1 MFLRQLEYLVA
12 LDQHKHFGQAA
23 EACWVSQPTLSD
35 GVRKLEKEFGVA
47 IVRRAHHFEGFTPEG
62 ERMLAWA
69 RRLLAEREDLAT
81 ELGSLRDGLS
91 GKLRLGVIP
100 TALPPLSMLTQPFHE
115 RHPHVRTSILSLT
128 SREIHRGL
136 NRFELD
142 AGLTYISDTPPELRS
157 VQLYEERYLLLCRSD
172 GPLVGRTTVTW
183 AEAADQP
190 LCLLTPDMQ
199 NRRIIDSMFAEV
211 GAAPQVGVETNSVST
226 LCSHV
231 SHAGWSTVIPHAWLR
246 LLGTP
251 PQTQV
256 LQLVDPQPSSAV
268 GVIMQRREPAPL
280 LAGALLDVVSEL
292 SVQAELDAML
302 PR

>member
-12 LDQHKHFGQAA
+12 LDQQRHFGRAA
-23 EACWVSQPTLSD
+23 ESCWVSQPTLSD
-35 GVRKLEKEFGVA
+35 GIRKLEKEFGVA

-62 ERMLAWA
+62 ERLLAWA
-69 RRLLAEREDLAT
+69 RQLLAERDNLAA

-100 TALPPLSMLTQPFHE
+100 TALPVLSMLTQPLHE
-115 RHPHVRTSILSLT
+115 RHPLVRASILSLT

-136 NRFELD
+136 SRFELD
-142 AGLTYISDTPPELRS
+142 AGLTYLSDTPPDLRA
-157 VQLYEERYLLLCRSD
+157 VPLYEERYLLLCRRD
-172 GPLVGRTTVTW
+172 GPLAERASVTW
-183 AEAADQP
+183 EEAAAQP

-199 NRRIIDSMFAEV
+199 NRRIIDAMFAEV
-211 GAAPQVGVETNSVST
+211 NATPQVGIETNSVST

-251 PQTQV
+251 PGTRV
-256 LQLVDPQPSSAV
+256 LRLAEPQPSSTV
-268 GVIMQRREPAPL
+268 GVIVQQREPPPL
-280 LAGALLDVVSEL
+280 LAGALLEVVTEIDV
-292 SVQAELDAML
+292 QQELDAML
-302 PR
+302 R